1 MTGEIRMKNKVIAAA
16 FGLFLGMSYVME
28 AFAQSP
34 AALVRQRQAG
44 MTLIG
49 KYFGQMNPKAP
60 YDAATFARNAGYLDT
75 LDKMPWD
82 GFVAA
87 TQTEKS
93 RALPEVYTDAA
104 KFKQAQDSFQAEV
117 TKLLAAT
124 KGGNEQTVRAAWGE
138 VNKSCNACHDAFRAR
153 AN

>member
-1 MTGEIRMKNKVIAAA
+1 
-16 FGLFLGMSYVME
+16 
-28 AFAQSP
+28 
-34 AALVRQRQAG
+34 

-93 RALPEVYTDAA
+93 RALPEVYSDAA